1 MFGRLLWPALLWIV
15 LAAFSVPAS
24 ADELPTIT
32 GPITSQAIGSAER
45 DYPFFASNQP
55 LATHGYVEEEFFVEG
70 RTRRHTSRYPARTF
84 EGGQFQGDDVPFKT
98 RIVVR
103 RPVDRGRSNRVVVV
117 EWNNVSNRFDAD
129 NVWLSSWAHL
139 VRSGYTWVGVTAQ
152 GYGGAETLSSW
163 NPRRYGSL
171 HIPNDGRM
179 AWEPYALGIFDQ
191 VGRLLRSP
199 AGARILGDG
208 SNRTLVAAGQSQSAM
223 WLATYINGGLGRDG
237 PYDGYL
243 LLSAMGMP
251 VRPDTPAPVLR
262 IVPEGDLLRAREA
275 ALTPSDTPRYRQWEI
290 AGASH
295 VDRYLRSNREPT
307 ELRDLGTSVQAAL
320 APTCTIPSIG
330 TSTPAHLVIAAGLDH
345 LVAWS
350 RGGAAP
356 PVAPRMTRER
366 SPEGPRLA
374 RDANG
379 SGLGGIRLPNLDAP
393 TSLEVGANS
402 GPEGC
407 EGQGYSIRFSV
418 EELRAR
424 YRSPAD
430 RLRRLRRSAMRA
442 ARDGF
447 IPKYARSELVATARD
462 DAW

>member
-1 MFGRLLWPALLWIV
+1 MFGRLPWAALLWIV

-24 ADELPTIT
+24 AEELPAIT
-32 GPITSQAIGSAER
+32 GPIASQAIGSAAR

-70 RTRRHTSRYPARTF
+70 RARRHTSRYPARTF
-84 EGGQFQGDDVPFKT
+84 EGGQFQGEAAPFKT

-103 RPVDRGRSNRVVVV
+103 RPVDRRQSNGAVVV

-129 NVWLSSWAHL
+129 NVWFSSWAHL

-152 GYGGAETLSSW
+152 GHGGAETLSSW
-163 NPRRYGSL
+163 SPRRYGDL
-171 HIPNDGRM
+171 RILNDGRM

-199 AGARILGDG
+199 AGARIVGEG
-208 SNRTLVAAGQSQSAM
+208 SNRTFIAAGQSQSAM
-223 WLATYINGGLGRDG
+223 WLATYINGGLGRHG
-237 PYDGYL
+237 PYDAYL
-243 LLSAMGMP
+243 LLSASVMP
-251 VRPDTPAPVLR
+251 VRPDAPAPVLR
-262 IVPEGDLLRAREA
+262 IVPEGDLFRPREA
-275 ALTPSDTPRYRQWEI
+275 ALTPSDTARYRQWEI

-345 LVAWS
+345 LVTWS

-356 PVAPRMTRER
+356 PVAPRMAREQT
-366 SPEGPRLA
+366 PEGPRLA

-379 SGLGGIRLPNLDAP
+379 AGLGGIRLPNLEAP

-407 EGQGYSIRFSV
+407 EGQGYNIPFTV
-418 EELRAR
+418 EELRTR
-424 YRSPAD
+424 YRSPAE
-430 RLRRLRRSAMRA
+430 RLRKYRRSAERA
-442 ARDGF
+442 ARAGF
-447 IPKYARSELVATARD
+447 IPKYAASELIVTARGE
-462 DAW
+462 AW